1 MANQST
7 SQIII
12 LGAGYAGMTAALRL
26 AHKARGLPVQITL
39 VNGSADFVERI
50 RLHQAAAAE
59 RIKQRPIQKLLAGT
73 GVRFVQGW
81 VTGLAPDAQQVTV
94 RTAAGEDTISYD
106 FLLYTLGSRTDKDR
120 IPGVREYALAVGDA
134 GDGERLQQRLR
145 ELVEAGYRDE
155 VVVVGGGLTGIE
167 TATEIAERYPS
178 LPVRLVTAGRLG
190 YGLSDRGRAYIRRTF
205 DRLRI
210 AVQEQTRVEH
220 VTDEAVVTASG
231 QAIPCGLCIWAGS
244 FQAIPLARE
253 AGLATN
259 SRGQILIDA
268 NMQSVTSPA
277 IYAAGDSAAFVPA
290 VGLSM
295 RMACATAVPMAAQ
308 AADNL
313 GALLGGEP
321 QQPFRFGYVVQCISL
336 GRRDGLIQRVQ
347 ADDSPVERIWTG
359 RPAAW
364 FKEFICRTAAL
375 AATVGWINRS
385 YTWWQW
391 DGTGSRQDKE
401 QQGRVPERVP
411 ECVEAQPVIRRS

>member
-7 SQIII
+7 TQIVI
-12 LGAGYAGMTAALRL
+12 LGAGYAGMAAALRL
-26 AHKARGLPVQITL
+26 AHKTRRLPVQITL
-39 VNGSADFVERI
+39 VNGSTTFVERI

-81 VTGLAPDAQQVTV
+81 VTGLAPAAQQVTV
-94 RTAAGEDTISYD
+94 RTAAGEETISYD
-106 FLLYTLGSRTDKDR
+106 TLLYTLGSRTDKDSV
-120 IPGVREYALAVGDA
+120 PGVREYALAVGDP
-134 GDGERLQQRLR
+134 GDAERLQGRLR

-178 LPVRLVTAGRLG
+178 LPVRLLTAGRLG

-205 DRLRI
+205 GRLRI
-210 AVQEQTRVEH
+210 TLQEQTRVER
-220 VTDEAVVTASG
+220 VMDEAVVTTSG
-231 QAIPCGLCIWAGS
+231 QVIPCGLCIWAGS
-244 FQAIPLARE
+244 FQALPLARE
-253 AGLATN
+253 AGLAVN
-259 SRGQILIDA
+259 RRGQILIDA
-268 NMQSVTSPA
+268 NMRSVTSPA

-295 RMACATAVPMAAQ
+295 RMACATAVPMAAH

-313 GALLGGEP
+313 AGLLAGEP
-321 QQPFRFGYVVQCISL
+321 QQPFQFGYVVQCISL

-364 FKEFICRTAAL
+364 FKEFICRSAAL

-391 DGTGSRQDKE
+391 DGTGSRQGKV
-401 QQGRVPERVP
+401 QQGHVPERMP
-411 ECVEAQPVIRRS
+411 ERVEPQPVSRRS

>member
-7 SQIII
+7 SQIVI
-12 LGAGYAGMTAALRL
+12 LGAGYAGMAAALRL
-26 AHKARGLPVQITL
+26 AHKARRHPVQITL
-39 VNGSADFVERI
+39 VNGSAAFVERI

-59 RIKQRPIQKLLAGT
+59 RVKQRPIQKLLAGT

-81 VTGLAPDAQQVTV
+81 VTSLAPAAQQVIV
-94 RTAAGEDTISYD
+94 RTADGEETLRYDT
-106 FLLYTLGSRTDKDR
+106 LLYTLGSRTDKDSV
-120 IPGVREYALAVGDA
+120 PGVRAYALAVGDA
-134 GDGERLQQRLR
+134 SDGERLQQRLR
-145 ELVEAGYRDE
+145 ELAEAGYRDE
-155 VVVVGGGLTGIE
+155 VIVVGGGLTGIE

-190 YGLSDRGRAYIRRTF
+190 YGLSERGRAYIRRTF
-205 DRLRI
+205 ERLGI
-210 AVQEQTRVEH
+210 AIQEQTGVER
-220 VTDEAVVTASG
+220 VTDGAVVTASG
-231 QAIPCGLCIWAGS
+231 QTIPCCLCIWAGS
-244 FQAIPLARE
+244 FQALPLARE

-268 NMQSVTSPA
+268 NMRSVTSAA

-295 RMACATAVPMAAQ
+295 RMACATAVPMAAH

-313 GALLGGEP
+313 AALLGGEP

-364 FKEFICRTAAL
+364 FKEFICRSAAL
-375 AATVGWINRS
+375 AATVDWVNHS

-391 DGTGSRQDKE
+391 DPMGSPQGQV
-401 QQGRVPERVP
+401 QQGRVPERV
-411 ECVEAQPVIRRS
+411 EAQPVSRRS